1 MNKLEKL
8 ISLGVEQP
16 QSEQL
21 LGVKFIHAE
30 KGQSTCL
37 WTIEKQLMNANG
49 VTLGGFITAAADIGM
64 AYALL
69 SDVDFETNF
78 TSISINTSYHRP
90 ALIGEV
96 EIKSNI
102 KRQGRT
108 TAYLESELYQNNR
121 LIADA
126 TSTVLLLHNEK

>member
-8 ISLGVEQP
+8 ISLGVSQP
-16 QSEQL
+16 PSEQL

-30 KGQSTCL
+30 NGLSTCL
-37 WTIEKQLMNANG
+37 WSIDEKFMNGNG

-69 SDVDFETNF
+69 SVVEFETTF

-90 ALIGEV
+90 ALVGEV
-96 EIKSNI
+96 EIKSKI

-108 TAYLESELYQNNR
+108 TAYLESELHQNGK

-126 TSTVLLLHNEK
+126 TSTVLLLRKD